1 MKPSKGDQIKVIH
14 KEDSFSE
21 DYQNGDIFT
30 VEDTWYGGVQVK
42 TALGVPL
49 ALSESEY
56 ETYRETPQAG
66 LPEGEFVGKIAVVTG
81 GVRGIGKTICEEFRK
96 AGAVVCILDQEENEY
111 FTGDLAEESVL
122 RAFSGKV
129 IRDYGRVDF
138 LINNAMLTRGGLP
151 NCSYEDFNYVLRVG
165 VAAPYMLTRLFQEHF
180 GENGSVVNISSSRDR
195 MSQPGTESYTA
206 AKGGIHALTHAMA
219 VSLAGRVRV
228 NSISPGWIDTD
239 FKEYQGP
246 DALQQPAGRVG
257 NPLDIANM
265 VLFLCSPRAGFINGE
280 NICIDG
286 GMTRQMIYHGD
297 FGWKLEA
304 DQG

>member
-14 KEDSFSE
+14 KEDNFSE

-56 ETYRETPQAG
+56 ELYRETPQAG
-66 LPEGEFVGKIAVVTG
+66 LPEGEFAGKIAVVTG

-151 NCSYEDFNYVLRVG
+151 DCSYEDFNYVLRVG